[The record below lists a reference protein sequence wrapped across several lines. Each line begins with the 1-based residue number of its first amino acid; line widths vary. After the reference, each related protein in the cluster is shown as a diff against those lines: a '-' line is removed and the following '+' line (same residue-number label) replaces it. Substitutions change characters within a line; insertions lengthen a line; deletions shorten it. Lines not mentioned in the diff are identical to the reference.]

1 MRSTT
6 GNPVLRASALERAAS
21 AAGGGVMTLEG
32 TIGKSTLLVLLTAA
46 SAGYTWWHYA
56 RVAAAGMPSVVLGGA
71 LLGFVVALVTV
82 FRPTA
87 APWTAPIYAVLEGL
101 ALGGISLVYQAQ
113 YRGLPMQ
120 AVGLTI
126 ATLAGMLVLYR
137 AGVLR
142 ATDRFRAVV
151 VSATLGIAL
160 FYLIAL
166 GLRFFGVDVPMLYSG
181 GALGIGFSVLVSAV
195 AALNLILDFDMIEQG
210 VRARAPKF
218 VEWYASF
225 GLLVTLVWLYL
236 ELLRLLAKLQRRN

>member
-1 MRSTT
+1 MRTS
-6 GNPVLRASALERAAS
+6 NPAFRNAVFTRTRALPGEGA
-21 AAGGGVMTLEG
+21 MTLGG
-32 TIGKSTLLVLLTAA
+32 TVAKTFVLLALAIASTIYTWSQAQLTNGAMIGTLLL
-46 SAGYTWWHYA
+46 AGT
-56 RVAAAGMPSVVLGGA
+56 LGG
-71 LLGFVVALVTV
+71 FVTALVLV
-82 FRPTA
+82 FNPRL
-87 APWTAPIYAVLEGL
+87 APWLAPLYAVLEGL